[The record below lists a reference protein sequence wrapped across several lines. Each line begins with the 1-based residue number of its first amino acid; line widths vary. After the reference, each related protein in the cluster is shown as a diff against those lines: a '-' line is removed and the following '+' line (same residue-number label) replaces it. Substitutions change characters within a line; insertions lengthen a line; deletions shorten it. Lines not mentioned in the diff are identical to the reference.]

1 MKTRLL
7 IIVALVAVIAIIP
20 SFAYG
25 LVIPR
30 SAEEILEGGDLI
42 ILGTITNAKFF
53 DDKPP
58 EFQIEIEEV
67 IKPQSFAGKTITA
80 MGCDPNR
87 RHLGAPCPSYD
98 VGQRGL
104 FLISKSDDGYDVS
117 FDSRISEPICTSQEF
132 LASYRGFEPN
142 FFWTQDDQSDV
153 FFTGKPLDI
162 HYVIVNSDMKE
173 NDYSVRLTAHTNK
186 FAFSDVV
193 NGTISECTGWAEITT
208 SFVPTIMGTY
218 GFNSYSDDGGNGSFG
233 TAIIDYGSSPMK
245 QSDSGIHGQ
254 DIWCKD
260 GLILVLMHD
269 DTPNLIFDNKPAC
282 VKPYTVSKLSERN
295 VIELASFYNNRPL
308 IERLYVGMEIL
319 RLSDIPI
326 KVMGLYEQDQVLG
339 IMIDEDELN
348 KIPNAKD
355 YFDRIIRET
364 IPFNVPLKITF
375 DTYWGG

>member
-7 IIVALVAVIAIIP
+7 FIVALIAIVAIAP
-20 SFAYG
+20 SLAYG

-30 SAEEILEGGDLI
+30 SAEEILEEGELI
-42 ILGTITNAKFF
+42 ILGTITDVKFF
-53 DDKPP
+53 DGNPP
-58 EFQIEIEEV
+58 EFQIEIEEI
-67 IKPQSFAGKTITA
+67 IKPQSFKDKTITA

-87 RHLGAPCPSYD
+87 KHLGTPCPSYD

-117 FDSRISEPICTSQEF
+117 FDSRISESICTSQEF

-142 FFWTQDDQSDV
+142 FFWTQDGQSDV
-153 FFTGKPLDI
+153 FFTGNSVDI
-162 HYVIVNSDMKE
+162 HYVITNRDMKE
-173 NDYSVRLTAHTNK
+173 KEYSVQLSAHTNK

-193 NGTISECTGWAEITT
+193 NGTISECAGWKEITT
-208 SFVPTIMGTY
+208 SFVPTMMGTY

-233 TAIIDYGSSPMK
+233 TAIIDYGSSPIK

-282 VKPYTVSKLSERN
+282 VKPYTVSKLAERD
-295 VIELASFYNNRPL
+295 VIELSSFYHNRPL
-308 IERLYVGMEIL
+308 IERLYAGMAIL
-319 RLSDIPI
+319 QFSEIPI
-326 KVMGLYEQDQVLG
+326 TMMGLYEQDQVLG
-339 IMIDEDELN
+339 IGIDKEELDKN
-348 KIPNAKD
+348 PNAED
-355 YFDRIIRET
+355 YFNRVIREA